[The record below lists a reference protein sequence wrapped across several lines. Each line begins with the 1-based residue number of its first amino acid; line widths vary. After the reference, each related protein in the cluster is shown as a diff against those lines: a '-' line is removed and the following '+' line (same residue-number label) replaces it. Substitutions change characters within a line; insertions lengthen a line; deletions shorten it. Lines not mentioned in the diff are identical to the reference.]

1 MCHNRTCSPGGSTN
15 GPLPR
20 SASWMLMP
28 WRAASILNSSIKWA
42 SHLPLTNEIM
52 WLVMPRMVT
61 RRDCHADR

>member
-1 MCHNRTCSPGGSTN
+1 
-15 GPLPR
+15 
-20 SASWMLMP
+20 MP